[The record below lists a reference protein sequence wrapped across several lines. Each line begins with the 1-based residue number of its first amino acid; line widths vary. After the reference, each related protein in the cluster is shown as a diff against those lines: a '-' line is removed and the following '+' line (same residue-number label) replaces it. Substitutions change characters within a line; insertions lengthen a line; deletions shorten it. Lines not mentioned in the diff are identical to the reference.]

1 MDEARSRDIVLRL
14 LGGLA
19 VKYHCPSASHRA
31 LQRYYPDLDFF
42 GTGKQSQP
50 IRKLFRDLGY
60 QPNQRFNALQGETR
74 LMFEDAANQR
84 RVDIFLDVFHMCH
97 TLHIGKRLTVDD
109 YTIPISDLLLTK
121 LQILEINEKDVRDI
135 IAILQDHDV
144 VDSPPKGDK
153 ERIDGTYIGGLCS
166 VDWGLCHTI
175 TLTLRKIPGFT
186 SQYDL
191 LPEERATVESR
202 IVHLLKVI
210 DHVPKSLKWKLRAA
224 VGEKVRWHDLP
235 EIPVRT
241 QQA

>member
-31 LQRYYPDLDFF
+31 LERYYPDLDFF
-42 GTGKQSQP
+42 GTTKQGQLT
-50 IRKLFRDLGY
+50 RKLFGDLGY

-74 LMFEDAANQR
+74 LIFEGATDQR
-84 RVDIFLDVFHMCH
+84 RIDIFLDVFHMCH
-97 TLHIGKRLTVDD
+97 TLQIGRRLTLDD

-121 LQILEINEKDVRDI
+121 LQIVEINEKDVRDT
-135 IAILQDHDV
+135 IAILQDHEV
-144 VDSPPKGDK
+144 ADSPLEADK
-153 ERIDGTYIGGLCS
+153 EKIDANYVGGLCS
-166 VDWGLCHTI
+166 GDWGLCHTI
-175 TLTLRKIPGFT
+175 TLTLKKIPGFM

-191 LPEERATVESR
+191 LPEEKATVERR
-202 IVHLLKVI
+202 IVHLLKFI

-224 VGEKVRWHDLP
+224 VGEKVRWYDLP